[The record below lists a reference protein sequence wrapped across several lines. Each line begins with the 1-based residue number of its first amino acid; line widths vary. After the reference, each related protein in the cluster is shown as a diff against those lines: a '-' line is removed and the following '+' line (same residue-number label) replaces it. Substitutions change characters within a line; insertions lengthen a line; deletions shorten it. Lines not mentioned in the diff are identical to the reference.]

1 MSNPEVAMTTPRNQL
16 FSESSP
22 SQRLLSSAED
32 ASNAGDLR
40 QLPRGNGHQYQNILL
55 QDEAKAQLG
64 DIYGDIYGNVKV
76 SGKLIISS

>member
-1 MSNPEVAMTTPRNQL
+1 MTFEVASTTSPEHL
-16 FSESSP
+16 LMDSSP
-22 SQRLLSSAED
+22 TQHIPSSAGD
-32 ASNAGDLR
+32 ASNASDLR
-40 QLPRGNGHQYQNILL
+40 QLARESGHQYQNILL